1 MLNPFMR
8 SMRCLPATLL
18 LLTSLAS
25 VSAGARAQGVPVS
38 YWPANG
44 NATDVNGGNDGLLS
58 GNVSY
63 TTGVRGQAWQFGGT
77 TGRVS
82 VADAPNLQITS
93 SLTISGWVKVTAFPT
108 AAQGYGVI
116 LARIDD
122 KGYAPYML
130 AVDSNGHLYF
140 QIASA
145 TAYHFVYATIPRGR
159 FIYVQ
164 ALLDGDTGRMQLLVD
179 GVLIRQDTTTVRPG
193 GALSAANSPGLGIG
207 NVPDAA
213 AATQLPFDGVL
224 DEMQVYN
231 QEQDPVGAIRDA
243 NGDGQTDLWWYN
255 TKTQGFTTWLLD
267 GTSILST
274 GALPSSSPLWRP
286 AAIVDLN
293 GDGTPDILWQNVTNG
308 AIVFW
313 LMSGSRAYSSG
324 YVSYG
329 GDANQVL
336 VTTADLNGDGHPD
349 LILQDKATG
358 TVTAW
363 LLNGT
368 QRIGTAT
375 LSTGVAAS
383 WNVVAAADLNGD
395 GSPDLIWQ
403 NSITG
408 GVVYWLMDGLV
419 RTEGGFISSGNNLA
433 WQIVGTADLQADGQ
447 PDLIWHNT
455 QTGGV
460 VYWTMNGITHV
471 GGGYVSSGTN
481 TDWVPISR

>member
-1 MLNPFMR
+1 MSNSLR
-8 SMRCLPATLL
+8 QRIRGLAAALL
-18 LLTSLAS
+18 LVVALSSAS
-25 VSAGARAQGVPVS
+25 EGARAQGAPVS

-44 NATDVNGGNDGLLS
+44 NATDVTGGNDGLLS
-58 GNVSY
+58 GSVSY
-63 TTGVRGQAWQFGGT
+63 TTGVRGEAWQFTGGN
-77 TGRVS
+77 GRVS

-93 SLTISGWVKVTAFPT
+93 SLTISGWVNVTAFPS
-108 AAQGYGVI
+108 AAQGYAVI

-122 KGYAPYML
+122 TGYAPYLL

-140 QIASA
+140 QIASG
-145 TAYHFVYATIPRGR
+145 TAYHYVYASIPRGR

-164 ALLDGDTGRMQLLVD
+164 ALLDGDTGRMALLVD
-179 GVLIRQDTTTVRPG
+179 GVLLRSDTTTVRPG
-193 GALSAANSPGLGIG
+193 GALSAANNPGVGIG
-207 NVPDAA
+207 NVPDASA
-213 AATQLPFDGVL
+213 AAQLPFNGIL
-224 DEMQVYN
+224 DEMQIYN
-231 QEQDPVGAIRDA
+231 QEQDPVGAMRDA
-243 NGDGQTDLWWYN
+243 NGDGEPDLWWFN
-255 TKTQGFTTWLLD
+255 TRTQGFSTWLLD

-274 GALPSSSPLWRP
+274 GTLPSSSPLWRP

-313 LMSGSRAYSSG
+313 LMSGSRKYSSG

-329 GDANQVL
+329 GDANEVL

-358 TVTAW
+358 VVTAW
-363 LLNGT
+363 LMNGT

-375 LSTGVAAS
+375 LSTGVDPS

-403 NSITG
+403 NSTTG
-408 GVVYWLMDGLV
+408 GVVYWLMDGLT
-419 RTEGGFISSGNNLA
+419 RTQSGFISAGNNPA

-455 QTGGV
+455 QNGAV
-460 VYWTMNGITHV
+460 VYWILNGLTHT
-471 GGGYVSSGTN
+471 GGGYISTGTD